1 MAVIGPRGQAW
12 EEAPAGLIPPPPS
25 LASLFAGSTLVVG
38 LLNLLGLHVLT
49 ARHKA
54 QINLG
59 ACSQPVSPSLRA
71 LSIHPPSGLFMVQK
85 QALELVTCL
94 EPALFFLTFLY
105 YRKL

>member
-12 EEAPAGLIPPPPS
+12 EEAPTGLIPPPPS
-25 LASLFAGSTLVVG
+25 PASPFAGSTLVVG
-38 LLNLLGLHVLT
+38 LLNLPGLHMLT
-49 ARHKA
+49 TCHKE

-85 QALELVTCL
+85 QALVL
-94 EPALFFLTFLY
+94 
-105 YRKL
+105 R